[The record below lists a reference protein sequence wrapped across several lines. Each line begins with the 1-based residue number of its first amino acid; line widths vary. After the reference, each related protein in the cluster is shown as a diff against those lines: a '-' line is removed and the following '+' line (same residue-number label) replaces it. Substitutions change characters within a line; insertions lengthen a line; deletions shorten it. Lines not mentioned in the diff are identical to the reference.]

1 MRRKSLSNTSCPIG
15 RALDEIGDWWTLLIV
30 REAFHGARR
39 FRDFEQRLAISKN
52 ILTIRLNL
60 LLEARIFEARPSA
73 EGRTHKE
80 YHLTHKGTRLWLV
93 LVALR
98 QWGEDHLFEDGET
111 WGVLR
116 DHSGRPVQRLQVL
129 SADGA
134 ALAQPD
140 TEVRFEVRGDAAA
153 PSSSSTAV

>member
-60 LLEARIFEARPSA
+60 LLDARIFESRAGA

-111 WGVLR
+111 LGVLL

-129 SADGA
+129 SEDGV

-140 TEVRFEVRGDAAA
+140 TEVKFEVRGDAVT
-153 PSSSSTAV
+153 PSSSSPAV

>member
-30 REAFHGARR
+30 REAFDGARR

-52 ILTIRLNL
+52 ILTIRLNML
-60 LLEARIFEARPSA
+60 LAKGVFEARPARSGA
-73 EGRTHKE
+73 YKE
-80 YHLTHKGTRLWLV
+80 YHLTRKGARLWLV

-111 WGVLR
+111 CGVLHDR
-116 DHSGRPVQRLQVL
+116 DGQPVQRLQVL

-134 ALAQPD
+134 VLAQAD
-140 TEVRFEVRGDAAA
+140 TEVSFEVRGGAPPAASA
-153 PSSSSTAV
+153 SNAAV